1 MKKKNVPERK
11 IRTYKGDF
19 YSINSIFGNDWA
31 NFFILCGG
39 REAGKSYAAMK
50 WAINRKLKR
59 KSLVKLYWFRLTDAS
74 QKKLL
79 MGNATD
85 LIDPDIRRKYGVK
98 TMVKGNKVLSYKEK
112 KIKTKNGKEK
122 IIKEDVSEFCR
133 VMSCSTFYNDKGIG
147 YFDNEYKGEYIV
159 ILDEMNREDGEQ
171 NRFDIVY
178 AFTNQLENVLRSVHN
193 KVKVIM
199 IGNTL
204 DEASDILSA
213 FNFIPDDFGRFYLK
227 RKKAVI
233 DNIMPSEKYKERR
246 SKALA
251 NQLCGDASTFTN
263 EVEIDRSLLVNK
275 RKASKIESIIKFTK
289 KKSDWFSLYNGGI
302 IKGYAGESCKSVISM
317 RQYIDEIFDKK
328 SFEMVIDIFNV
339 RGFTFTNL
347 STFKRFQKQLRLL
360 KK

>member
-1 MKKKNVPERK
+1 MKQKMPEKKIK
-11 IRTYKGDF
+11 TYKGDY

-39 REAGKSYAAMK
+39 REAGKSYSAMK

-59 KSLVKLYWFRLTDAS
+59 RRGVKLYWFRLTEQS

-79 MGNATD
+79 LGNASD

-98 TMVKGNKVLSYKEK
+98 TMVKGNKVLTYKEK
-112 KIKTKNGKEK
+112 KVKTKNGKEK
-122 IIKEDVSEFCR
+122 IEKKDVSEFCR
-133 VMSCSTFYNDKGIG
+133 VMACSTFYNDKGIG
-147 YFDNEYKGEYIV
+147 YFDNEFKGEYIV

-178 AFTNQLENVLRSVHN
+178 SFTNQLENVLRSVHCN
-193 KVKVIM
+193 VKVIM

-204 DEASDILSA
+204 DEASDILAA
-213 FNFIPDDFGRFYLK
+213 FNFIPDGFGRFYLK
-227 RKKAVI
+227 RKHAVI

-246 SKALA
+246 KKALA

-263 EVEIDRSLLVNK
+263 EVDIDRSLLVNK
-275 RKASKIESIIKFTK
+275 RKAKKIESIIKFTK
-289 KKSDWFSLYNGGI
+289 KKSEWFSLYNGGI
-302 IKGYAGESCKSVISM
+302 IKGYSGESCKDSIAM
-317 RQYIDEIFDKK
+317 RQYIDEIFDKRK
-328 SFEMVIDIFNV
+328 FDMVIDIFNV